1 MGRFNGQVAVV
12 TGGGSG
18 IGRATALRLA
28 QEGARLHVVDLRQ
41 ESADAAVRDIEA
53 RGGRATAH
61 AFDVADADAVI
72 ALSEAVYAADG
83 RCDILHNNAG
93 FAVVG
98 RVEDL
103 ELADWRR
110 VIEVNVMGVIHGV
123 HAFVPRMLDQG
134 GEAHIVNTA
143 SMVGLVV
150 WPLFAP
156 YVTSK
161 HAIVGLSEVLDA
173 ELAPRGIRAHAICPG
188 VIDTPMVHDS
198 PLRGAGAGDRGNAAR
213 FMKRFGANPERV
225 ADAVV
230 DAIVKNKVIRPVPRA
245 HVVPGWLLHRVS
257 PAASGALGRTI
268 THRAFTR
275 ASRQANAA
283 ST

>member
-1 MGRFNGQVAVV
+1 MGRFDGQVAVV

-28 QEGARLHVVDLRQ
+28 KEGARVHVADLRP
-41 ESADAAVRDIEA
+41 DAAERVLREIEA
-53 RGGRATAH
+53 RGGRANAH
-61 AFDVADADAVI
+61 AIDVADPDAVR
-72 ALSEAVYAADG
+72 ALAGAVYAEDG

-103 ELADWRR
+103 RLEDWRR
-110 VIEVNVMGVIHGV
+110 VIDVNVMGVIHGV
-123 HAFVPRMLDQG
+123 HAFVPQMLDQP

-161 HAIVGLSEVLDA
+161 HAIVGLTEVLDA
-173 ELAPRGIRAHAICPG
+173 EFAPRGIRAHAICPG

-198 PLRGAGAGDRGNAAR
+198 PLRGDGVGDRGRAAR
-213 FMKRFGANPERV
+213 FMKRFGANPDRV

-230 DAIVKNKVIRPVPRA
+230 DAILKNKVIRTVPRA
-245 HVVPGWLLHRVS
+245 QVMPGWLLHRMS
-257 PAASGALGRTI
+257 PTASGALGRTI
-268 THRAFTR
+268 AQRAFGR
-275 ASRQANAA
+275 E
-283 ST
+283 STVR